1 MSIAKGHTCLEVPL
15 ADEFILEELKMS
27 ALQMYRWEHDQ
38 PGGVFSRHPRPA
50 RVQCL
55 HMIVNMLQ
63 TCELMRSV
71 PLAQVSD
78 TGVFAL
84 QALTGLQR
92 LTLAG
97 CSGVGNG
104 AVGALAKITSLQHLD
119 LHWCSF
125 GDKGEPSLQNE
136 CDPAGLVVY
145 GTQPRPGP

>member
-1 MSIAKGHTCLEVPL
+1 MTVNMHWV
-15 ADEFILEELKMS
+15 S
-27 ALQMYRWEHDQ
+27 ALMQS
-38 PGGVFSRHPRPA
+38 GCF
-50 RVQCL
+50 
-55 HMIVNMLQ
+55 
-63 TCELMRSV
+63 
-71 PLAQVSD
+71 AQVSD

-125 GDKGEPSLQNE
+125 GDKGEPFL
-136 CDPAGLVVY
+136 PFLMH
-145 GTQPRPGP
+145 